1 MYGEE
6 KDICNCPCEKSSLS
20 QTNASEN
27 QQQMMLARPELW
39 TQQKSEASMKVFT
52 TVMLHT
58 WRQRRKEVRQLQDE
72 VQSLQ
77 TSYMKSKNQLHV
89 YGTLM
94 RVEQKRNSEL
104 QLQLKQ
110 STMNID
116 KVRTSCKSLAST
128 VRNLKKEKI
137 QLQTDLEKGKQEFD
151 ELEEVSGQNKKLL
164 FTARLEQSNLQKLL
178 TDEQRINQN
187 LHQENEQLV
196 KEVVLAEGREAKY
209 RQVRDWYH
217 RQLGLKEERIAVLR
231 ENIAVLEER
240 LQAVGEQL
248 EELEQL
254 RVSAQHMT
262 DQITEL
268 RQEINQ
274 SRTSFFSVLGEPSS
288 RFNFSHLK
296 NDVFAPFQRSQMW
309 INFRRY
315 SSNVMYLFCLYF
327 LPAMPV
333 SYHRKK

>member
-20 QTNASEN
+20 QTNASEG

-58 WRQRRKEVRQLQDE
+58 WRQRRKEVRQLQNE

-77 TSYMKSKNQLHV
+77 TCYMKSKNQLHV

-110 STMNID
+110 STMNIE
-116 KVRTSCKSLAST
+116 KVRNSCKSLAST

-137 QLQTDLEKGKQEFD
+137 QLQTDLEQGRQEFD

-187 LHQENEQLV
+187 LHQENDQLV

-217 RQLGLKEERIAVLR
+217 RELGLKEERIGVLR
-231 ENIAVLEER
+231 ANIAVLEER
-240 LQAVGEQL
+240 LQAVGEQS

-262 DQITEL
+262 NQITEL
-268 RQEINQ
+268 RQKINQ

-288 RFNFSHLK
+288 RLNFSHLR
-296 NDVFAPFQRSQMW
+296 NNVIAPIQRSQMW

-333 SYHRKK
+333 RYHRKK

>member
-20 QTNASEN
+20 QTNASEG

-58 WRQRRKEVRQLQDE
+58 WRQRRKEVRQLQNE

-77 TSYMKSKNQLHV
+77 TCYMKSKNQLHV

-110 STMNID
+110 STMNIE
-116 KVRTSCKSLAST
+116 KVRNSCKSLAST

-137 QLQTDLEKGKQEFD
+137 QLQTDLEQGRQEFD

-187 LHQENEQLV
+187 LHQENDQLV

-209 RQVRDWYH
+209 RQS
-217 RQLGLKEERIAVLR
+217 
-231 ENIAVLEER
+231 
-240 LQAVGEQL
+240 

-262 DQITEL
+262 NQITEL
-268 RQEINQ
+268 RQKINQ

-288 RFNFSHLK
+288 RLNFSHLR
-296 NDVFAPFQRSQMW
+296 NNVIAPIQRSQMW

-333 SYHRKK
+333 RYHRKK